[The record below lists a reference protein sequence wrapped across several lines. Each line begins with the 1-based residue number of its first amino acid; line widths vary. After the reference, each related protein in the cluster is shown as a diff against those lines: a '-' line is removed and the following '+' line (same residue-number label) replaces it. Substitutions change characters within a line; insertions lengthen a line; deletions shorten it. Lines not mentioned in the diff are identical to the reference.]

1 MSYLLHRL
9 LGRTYRAE
17 ADDNDTGAEDR
28 GDNFVSDED
37 DTDQLAAAMAAAEA
51 DALKKAED
59 EAAKKADE
67 EAAAAPKKG
76 ADDKDDDKKDD
87 DKKDDEGVKKP
98 EDKEVRIPKARL
110 DEVTRRAKERA
121 DADAKRIADLESRI
135 GRAKETASIT
145 EIDEKIATLE
155 VEYAKHLADGDID
168 KASASMRQIRMLE
181 RSVVSS
187 QAAAIGQNAKEAAKE
202 ELRMDAIVADLEAK
216 YPVIN
221 PDADGY
227 DADVAKDIL
236 DLQDALIARGE
247 RPAKALER
255 AAKLTF
261 LERGIT
267 QANTK
272 GGAPE
277 KETPKDDDKT
287 AELKAAERKVAQ
299 LKKNLEANKQQPA
312 PLKALGVDSDKA
324 GGGLTEKKVSEL
336 TMEEFDALPEST
348 KARMRGDIAA

>member
-67 EAAAAPKKG
+67 EAAVTPKKD
-76 ADDKDDDKKDD
+76 ADDKDE

-121 DADAKRIADLESRI
+121 EADAKRIADLESRI
-135 GRAKETASIT
+135 GSAKETASLT